1 MAESVFKNLGFNFD
15 TNRFGDGQYLSPQA
29 NNFLNVAPI
38 TISTWQQNDIANND
52 VALTNYYK
60 NPHANACAAITANLN
75 SIYVLATTTPFVYAS
90 NTDLISNSASTII
103 AVSAFKSH
111 TDNVSGITTMT
122 SNTDVIPGLD
132 SATSVGN
139 YMLRILNKTD
149 NISNTTPLL
158 GSMTSLFVSEEINAN
173 AISIYTDYVTLNASI
188 VAGNSYISVTQLDAI
203 NQRLKTFNDFLD
215 YRRVSDWNFFANSY
229 ITLNSYVRLEKF
241 NNLGNTQNY
250 LIDNLI
256 GTDRLKT
263 NLANTSSNTS

>member
-15 TNRFGDGQYLSPQA
+15 TNKFGDGQYLSPQA
-29 NNFLNVAPI
+29 VNFLNVAPLS
-38 TISTWQQNDIANND
+38 ISTWQQNDIANND

-60 NPHANACAAITANLN
+60 NP
-75 SIYVLATTTPFVYAS
+75 LAGVCNIISSNVALIQTFLTTTPFDFTTA
-90 NTDLISNSASTII
+90 NTELETTVLNTTIAI
-103 AVSAFKSH
+103 SAFKSH
-111 TDNVSGITTMT
+111 TDNISGLTVMT
-122 SNTDVIPGLD
+122 SNTDIIPGLD

-158 GSMTSLFVSEEINAN
+158 GSMTSLFISDEVRANANTIRADYLTLTSSVAPNGNCYISTTDINAIRQRMESAN
-173 AISIYTDYVTLNASI
+173 NFLN
-188 VAGNSYISVTQLDAI
+188 
-203 NQRLKTFNDFLD
+203 

-229 ITLNSYVRLEKF
+229 AIMINSILMDKF

-250 LIDNLI
+250 LIQNLI

-263 NLANTSSNTS
+263 NLANTS